1 MTYLIIGGA
10 LAFVLFLLR
19 VPTLVDR
26 RRIARK
32 AHADYARCRGTI
44 HARQLR
50 AGIHRHE
57 VALRPLAAE
66 KEKIGAAI
74 ESLARN
80 ELKDLK
86 RALAIHLA
94 NGPLAEVRGI
104 GPKLKDRIV
113 EACFDGTLDSLLQA
127 QHVQGV
133 GEEKAVDI
141 RVWVQETHKR
151 MPQLLK
157 GSFDGKTEVQAA
169 VEQQRNE
176 LGARRSKLDRIIHA
190 RKGLLSQASQTL
202 ASLELITPAIYRA
215 ALNGDTAAAE
225 RVAAHTL
232 GAFPEWEPAPK
243 WFAVITSDP
252 ERKLYEV

>member
-1 MTYLIIGGA
+1 MTYLIIAGA
-10 LAFVLFLLR
+10 LSFVLFLLR
-19 VPTLVDR
+19 VPTLMGN

-50 AGIHRHE
+50 AGIRRHE

-66 KEKIGAAI
+66 REKIGAAI
-74 ESLARN
+74 KLLAQN
-80 ELKDLK
+80 ELKDLR

-94 NGPLAEVRGI
+94 NGSLAKVRGI

-113 EACFDGTLDSLLQA
+113 EACFDGTLESLLQA

-133 GEEKAVDI
+133 GKETTVDI
-141 RVWVQETHKR
+141 REWVQEMQKR
-151 MPQLLK
+151 MPQLLQ
-157 GSFDGKTEVQAA
+157 GNFDGKMEVQAA
-169 VEQQRNE
+169 VEQQRTE
-176 LGARRSKLDRIIHA
+176 LGVRRNKLDRIIHA
-190 RKGLLSQASQTL
+190 RRDLLSQASQTL
-202 ASLELITPAIYRA
+202 ASLELITPAIFRA
-215 ALNGDTAAAE
+215 ALKGDTAAAE
-225 RVAAHTL
+225 RVAAQTL

-243 WFAVITSDP
+243 WFAELTSDP

>member
-1 MTYLIIGGA
+1 MIYLIIGGA

-19 VPTLVDR
+19 VPTLVGR
-26 RRIARK
+26 RRITRK

-50 AGIHRHE
+50 AGIQRHE

-66 KEKIGAAI
+66 KEKIGAAM
-74 ESLARN
+74 ESLTRN

-86 RALAIHLA
+86 RTLVIYLA

-104 GPKLKDRIV
+104 GAKLKDRIV
-113 EACFDGTLDSLLQA
+113 EACFDGTLESLLQA

-133 GEEKAVDI
+133 GEEKATDI
-141 RVWVQETHKR
+141 RVWVQEMQNR

-157 GSFDGKTEVQAA
+157 GDFDGKTEVQATI
-169 VEQQRNE
+169 EQGRTE
-176 LGARRSKLDRIIHA
+176 LGSRRNKLDRIIHA
-190 RKGLLSQASQTL
+190 RRDLLLQASQTL
-202 ASLELITPAIYRA
+202 ASLELITPTIYRA
-215 ALNGDTAAAE
+215 ALSGDTAAAE